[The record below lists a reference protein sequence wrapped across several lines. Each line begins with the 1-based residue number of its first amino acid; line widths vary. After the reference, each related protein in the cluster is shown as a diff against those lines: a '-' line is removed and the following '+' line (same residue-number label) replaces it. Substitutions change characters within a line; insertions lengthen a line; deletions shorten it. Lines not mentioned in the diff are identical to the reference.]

1 MTKDEK
7 VLINLRIRKSLVE
20 AMKDASARMDIPY
33 AQFIRMA
40 IKKFLD
46 EINIRSDKF
55 NG

>member
-7 VLINLRIRKSLVE
+7 ILINLRIRKSLVE
-20 AMKDASARMDIPY
+20 AMKEASARMDIPY

-46 EINIRSDKF
+46 EVNIRRSDL